1 MSNYTREQT
10 DFIVGTYSAEPCMET
25 VKELAEKLGKSPKSV
40 IGKLSREG
48 VYQRSVYVTKTGA
61 PPVTKVE
68 LVNTIA
74 YNLGLNEEKL
84 EGLEKAPKQVLFT
97 LQQQTATE

>member
-25 VKELAEKLGKSPKSV
+25 VKELAEKIGKSPKSV

-61 PPVTKVE
+61 QHIFDPSTGSFFVWE
-68 LVNTIA
+68 N
-74 YNLGLNEEKL
+74 
-84 EGLEKAPKQVLFT
+84 
-97 LQQQTATE
+97 

>member
-25 VKELAEKLGKSPKSV
+25 VKELAEKIGKSPKSV

-61 PPVTKVE
+61 PPVTKIE
-68 LVNTIA
+68 FCLLYTSPSPRDLSTSRMPSSA
-74 YNLGLNEEKL
+74 
-84 EGLEKAPKQVLFT
+84 
-97 LQQQTATE
+97 